1 MKKVQIVLLLGGGIL
16 FVMLV
21 RRTGVDAIAGQV
33 AQTGW
38 TFLWVL
44 GCDLLLET
52 LHTIGWRHCFLPEE
66 RKIPWFDFFLCR
78 KAGVAINVL
87 TPTATMGGEAVKAM
101 LVRRWVSFREGIA
114 SVVVDKLAFAIGQAV
129 FLAAG
134 LVPLFALVLES
145 PRQRLVASLFMAL
158 WVSGLVAFWWLQRRG
173 LFGRG
178 LRAFR
183 KLLRVAADNGLPER
197 AEALD
202 ERIVCFLRER
212 PGELVVS
219 AGIHALAQCLR
230 VAQFWLILRA
240 FGFDPGLL
248 EGFAMATGFVFI
260 EATLFVVPARLGVF
274 EGGNLLVFT
283 TLGYAASTG
292 LAVAFVLRIS
302 EMTSLLLGLY
312 AFARARSY
320 AATRPGEN
328 SPNTG
333 DPAHAEWQDRR
344 AGRL

>member
-16 FVMLV
+16 FAMLV

-78 KAGVAINVL
+78 KAGVAVNVL

-114 SVVVDKLAFAIGQAV
+114 SVVVDKLAFAIGQAI

-202 ERIVCFLRER
+202 ERIVCFFAGAPGRARRLCRDSCPR
-212 PGELVVS
+212 PVS
-219 AGIHALAQCLR
+219 ARGAVLVDPSRVRLR
-230 VAQFWLILRA
+230 SGSPRGFRDGNRLRLHRGHPVRGSGA
-240 FGFDPGLL
+240 PR
-248 EGFAMATGFVFI
+248 
-260 EATLFVVPARLGVF
+260 RL
-274 EGGNLLVFT
+274 
-283 TLGYAASTG
+283 
-292 LAVAFVLRIS
+292 
-302 EMTSLLLGLY
+302 
-312 AFARARSY
+312 
-320 AATRPGEN
+320 
-328 SPNTG
+328 
-333 DPAHAEWQDRR
+333 
-344 AGRL
+344 